1 MSKILTRTTRPR
13 LSLTRQCVR
22 NGEIVSVELAIVA
35 LPVRPDRSERKF
47 YLAGLI

>member
-1 MSKILTRTTRPR
+1 MSQSLTRTTRPG

-22 NGEIVSVELAIVA
+22 NGEIVSVELAVVA
-35 LPVRPDRSERKF
+35 LPVRPDRCERKL